1 LAEAQS
7 VFDALKHRR
16 TTRHFKPDPISAKDL
31 NRLLYAARRAPT
43 GGNVDTRRFILV
55 TDKNLI
61 EMIQKTSPG
70 FYGSCPALLVI
81 CTDLF
86 VAEGDDTSI
95 FDAGA
100 SAENI
105 ALAATAM
112 KLGVGFVKSYPE
124 VAVKKILSIPDGV
137 RTEMIVKLGYKHPDQ
152 PKAPRTLRSSA
163 YLNRYG
169 EPLEEA
175 DASAI

>member
-1 LAEAQS
+1 MATDAG

-16 TTRHFKPDPISAKDL
+16 TTRHFKPDPIPTEDL
-31 NRLLYAARRAPT
+31 KRLLYAARRAPT

-55 TDKNLI
+55 TDKKFI
-61 EMIQKTSPG
+61 EMIRKASPG
-70 FYGSCPALLVI
+70 FYGSCAALFVI
-81 CTDLF
+81 CTDLSA
-86 VAEGDDTSI
+86 AEGDDTAI

-105 ALAATAM
+105 ALAATVM

-124 VAVKKILSIPDGV
+124 VAVKKILSLPDGV

-152 PKAPRTLRSSA
+152 PKAPRTLRSPA

-169 EPLEEA
+169 EPFEEA
-175 DASAI
+175 

>member
-1 LAEAQS
+1 M
-7 VFDALKHRR
+7 KRRR
-16 TTRHFKPDPISAKDL
+16 TTRHFKSDPIPTEDL
-31 NRLLYAARRAPT
+31 TRLLYAARRAPT

-55 TDKNLI
+55 TDRNLI
-61 EMIQKTSPG
+61 EMIRKASPG
-70 FYGSCPALLVI
+70 FYGICPTLLVI
-81 CTDLF
+81 CTDLSA
-86 VAEGDDTSI
+86 AEGDDTAI

-112 KLGVGFVKSYPE
+112 NLGVGFVKSYPE
-124 VAVKKILSIPDGV
+124 VAVKKILNIPEGV

-152 PKAPRTLRSSA
+152 PKAPRTLRSPA

-169 EPLEEA
+169 EPFEE
-175 DASAI
+175 D